1 MTHVVRTQPR
11 RCLGGWRTLARW
23 LSVCLSAG
31 VVGSCTR
38 DNVTSPS
45 GSPRVPGDTPSRTT
59 TTLGTYTM
67 PIAATNTDN
76 NGALSLTPTGY
87 IIPANSYF
95 RIRIRG
101 NVILTSNPAYIA
113 AYGSNCC
120 SENGTYGPGGTAY
133 VNELR
138 VQAQIKYT
146 DNSGTV
152 GINFPGLG
160 YGPSAP
166 DSAVSAITFTS
177 KQAEVWIGRNG
188 VNGSQNDNCCHWNI
202 GMYSMAG
209 SQTATVEV
217 LTDFV
222 HLTPSPVYKK
232 AGQVV
237 HFQMA
242 LDDGTPATV
251 WQWSWTKDPGSNA
264 NPLSG
269 CANGWD
275 FCNGTVWGP
284 GTLSGRTDYGWAS
297 ARVNVYNNF
306 TVTADTTSVHRS
318 DSVTFTSKYDG
329 VPGPAARWSW
339 IPDDTSSDHAGC
351 PDGSSGC
358 PKLIHGPGKMWA
370 FTATSGGDSAYVH
383 IAVVPHKKLILSPS
397 DTIWVATGSTQE
409 FVATGEGGAAV
420 LNSQWSGS
428 DLTFS
433 ANRIANRPSFAVRPS
448 PGGKRRQ
455 SFGNASSSTC
465 ADGVTDCTD
474 MVNGSYVRTV
484 TAVVDDSTQSQSVV
498 VAARSVPQPDSTDTA
513 VGDSAEVSEDG
524 TAPWCFI
531 PNLPFN
537 KYKNAYCKGKPPT
550 GTVLIRIRNALDSM
564 RTKPAPCDTLAQIG
578 DSVLAHGRLRVYPAP
593 TDTTFGGAAPQGGG
607 WSGGNSWMVLS
618 DAFTNVFYDRAHPGL
633 YAAHPGD
640 IVGNFNVWL
649 QGALAHELD
658 HLKGE
663 DHVLIDPATGKR
675 DGRITPHM
683 FACGGTP

>member
-11 RCLGGWRTLARW
+11 RRLGGWLTLALAQW
-23 LSVCLSAG
+23 LPICLSVGL
-31 VVGSCTR
+31 VGSCTR

-45 GSPRVPGDTPSRTT
+45 GSPRSPGDPPSRTT

-152 GINFPGLG
+152 GVNFPGLG
-160 YGPSAP
+160 SGPSAP

-177 KQAEVWIGRNG
+177 KPAEVWIGRNG

-275 FCNGTVWGP
+275 FCDGTVWGP

-306 TVTADTTSVHRS
+306 TVTADTTSVHPG

-329 VPGPAARWSW
+329 ITGPAARWRW

-358 PKLIHGPGKMWA
+358 RKLIHGPGTMWA
-370 FTATSGGDSAYVH
+370 YTATSGGDSASAHVGTV
-383 IAVVPHKKLILSPS
+383 ARRRLMLNPV
-397 DTIWVATGSTQE
+397 DTVWVENGSTQE
-409 FVATGEGGAAV
+409 FLASGEGGAAV
-420 LNSQWSGS
+420 LNPVWSGS
-428 DLTFS
+428 DIIILADLIS
-433 ANRIANRPSFAVRPS
+433 RRPSLSMRPS
-448 PGGKRRQ
+448 PGGRRAQ
-455 SFGNASSSTC
+455 SLGNASSSTC
-465 ADGVTDCTD
+465 VAGVTDCSD
-474 MVNGSYVRTV
+474 VVNGSYTRAV
-484 TAVVDDSTQSQSVV
+484 TATVDDSLQSASVV
-498 VAARSVPQPDSTDTA
+498 VISTQLIQADVADSSCFASPGTCWSGETIDGDAAAGPYRAPQSYVKTQTEFRLDFTDQHDKVHVFYLTNASFSLVTVLDSTSKHVDALYRIVGFSSQRSSVPGESLLREPEAQVPIRSTLVETFPGTF
-513 VGDSAEVSEDG
+513 VGGFSQ
-524 TAPWCFI
+524 
-531 PNLPFN
+531 NN
-537 KYKNAYCKGKPPT
+537 
-550 GTVLIRIRNALDSM
+550 
-564 RTKPAPCDTLAQIG
+564 
-578 DSVLAHGRLRVYPAP
+578 
-593 TDTTFGGAAPQGGG
+593 
-607 WSGGNSWMVLS
+607 
-618 DAFTNVFYDRAHPGL
+618 RA
-633 YAAHPGD
+633 
-640 IVGNFNVWL
+640 
-649 QGALAHELD
+649 
-658 HLKGE
+658 
-663 DHVLIDPATGKR
+663 
-675 DGRITPHM
+675 
-683 FACGGTP
+683 GGTFWGWLKFPIGYP